1 MLQYCFCFMFWFFD
15 HKACGILAPQPWIE
29 PAPPTLDSE
38 VLTTGPPGKFLT
50 RPLTWLACYF
60 CYLGHSYLNI
70 CMAGPFLWFRCQ
82 VLVTCYFVLFN
93 LPAIWNNLVYFLS
106 SPILLCLERW
116 LVYWKCSRRCWNK
129 SLNKHQIA
137 PDQGDDFSPIP
148 HGADLSPH
156 WKSDMAGTYPKHMP
170 LSPVNSRIAPADLR
184 FNHLQ
189 GYPLVW

>member
-15 HKACGILAPQPWIE
+15 HKACGIFAPQSRIE
-29 PAPPTLDSE
+29 PARPALEGE
-38 VLTTGPPGKFLT
+38 VLTTRPPGKSLT

-82 VLVTCYFVLFN
+82 VLFTCYFVLFD
-93 LPAIWNNLVYFLS
+93 LSAIWNNLVFFFLS

-116 LVYWKCSRRCWNK
+116 LVCWKCSRRCWNK

-137 PDQGDDFSPIP
+137 PDQGDDFSPVP
-148 HGADLSPH
+148 HGADLSIH
-156 WKSDMAGTYPKHMP
+156 WKSDMAGTC
-170 LSPVNSRIAPADLR
+170 LSPVSSRIASADLR

-189 GYPLVW
+189 GFQLIW